1 MKEIMP
7 TPNDFSQW
15 PLEIARSKAV
25 EALIQQNDDLM
36 ARLSVQLRRISTIE
50 DQLNKSRQE
59 KETVNYQYENLKDQL
74 LILKQKAQALAQRK
88 DSSQDIVKALRD
100 QAKRLGENLQVSEI
114 RYAELYQIHEDKQK
128 QLLNR
133 IDQHA
138 RRVRRF
144 LNYRERIQKASRKI
158 RDNYINEIAEIQ
170 RKKSISEH
178 NLSQELNDLKKNLTT
193 EHDQTIKQIREESS
207 QTQQRLI
214 KEKLDIENQLLDKN
228 HQLEE
233 KNSTLKKQL
242 DHAETALKELREKL
256 AESTDYIQESNK
268 SHREVLEQL
277 NLDNRNHSQ
286 RMAQQNEVEISE
298 LKKVHHEKSE
308 SLIKEIEK
316 LQRENQKLFDKCTE
330 LEKVYE
336 ENVQLQNKIVF
347 VERNRDEQRNKYQDE
362 VELLQ
367 RNLSHYRAD
376 SKSKT
381 SELESVK
388 NHLQQSEQLTQQLKE
403 EKIRLED
410 QVEGVQ
416 SLWRETQKELEILKE
431 KNSSLQ
437 KLNQQL
443 SANIN
448 QGRKD
453 HRNLKEKFDFLHEQM
468 TQKVKELSRN
478 TDTLTSIR
486 EIEKGHEE
494 LDFNPQLA
502 EKLETLIAEIQS
514 GFIKR

>member
-15 PLEIARSKAV
+15 PIEIARSKAI

-50 DQLNKSRQE
+50 VQLNQSRQE
-59 KETVNYQYENLKDQL
+59 KEALNYQYENLKDQL
-74 LILKQKAQALAQRK
+74 LILKQKAQALSQRK
-88 DSSQDIVKALRD
+88 DNSEGVVKALRD

-114 RYAELYQIHEDKQK
+114 RYAELYQTHEDKQK

-144 LNYRERIQKASRKI
+144 LNYRERIKKASRNIKE
-158 RDNYINEIAEIQ
+158 NYINEISEIQ
-170 RKKSISEH
+170 RKKAISEH
-178 NLSQELNDLKKNLTT
+178 NLTQELNDIKKKLTSEHELTLKCL
-193 EHDQTIKQIREESS
+193 QEESS
-207 QTQQRLI
+207 NAQQKLI
-214 KEKLDIENQLLDKN
+214 KDKIEVENQLLEKI

-242 DHAETALKELREKL
+242 DHAETTLKELREKL
-256 AESTDYIQESNK
+256 AESTSYIQQSNK
-268 SHREVLEQL
+268 SHVDEIEKL
-277 NLDNRNHSQ
+277 NRDNLNHIQ
-286 RMAQQNEVEISE
+286 RRTQQHEVEVNE
-298 LKKVHHEKSE
+298 LKKLHQEKSD
-308 SLIKEIEK
+308 SLVKEIEK

-336 ENVQLQNKIVF
+336 ENIQLQNKIVF

-376 SKSKT
+376 SKSKS

-388 NHLQQSEQLTQQLKE
+388 IHLQQTEQVNQQLKE
-403 EKIRLED
+403 EKLRLED

-416 SLWRETQKELEILKE
+416 SLWRETQKELETLKE
-431 KNSSLQ
+431 KNFSLQ

-468 TQKVKELSRN
+468 NQKVKELRRN
-478 TDTLTSIR
+478 SDTLTSIR

-494 LDFNPQLA
+494 LDFSPQLA